1 MLSLAQLSPS
11 LFFSFFVVDIVVVVI
26 EVFLL
31 FTFIKIRI
39 YQKQAGAE
47 LCQAVGW
54 VDEMQN
60 KAEAQPA
67 WLQLA
72 AGAAA
77 GA

>member
-1 MLSLAQLSPS
+1 MTYSYFYRFPITSLVYPRPFLK
-11 LFFSFFVVDIVVVVI
+11 F
-26 EVFLL
+26 FLL

-54 VDEMQN
+54 VDEMQ
-60 KAEAQPA
+60 KKTEAQPA